1 MKTRKYQ
8 ALQFNTNQRKRG
20 GMSYA
25 LLLLLI
31 LLAPQIVK
39 GQAPSPWSSTESYAP
54 GSVVVDPHGVTY
66 LAQQEVPAGTSLSN
80 RSNWQSLDAIA
91 PTVAPPT
98 SVPSVTP
105 NTGTVPNQLPNQTLE
120 AGPVAQAQASS
131 SKDHNQSDECCAGE
145 DLHKEDHQKAGP
157 RPNQPNGPGYVDYK
171 LEWEKAKKDLVGL
184 NQRIAEEGERQ
195 RKQQEEIASL
205 EKSILSKR
213 EETSRVQSD
222 WDNCIAMG
230 KKLLAELEGK
240 RNSLAG
246 LDARVT
252 GLVSERKSIESE
264 ITACL
269 LLVKESTEEFER
281 LEQEHQPVVNKLA
294 VPHLKGW
301 HYEAEHGWLY
311 VEIGSFPYVFSQR
324 MDSWLYYKQGSHH
337 PWQYFDYQRQ
347 AWNLWQ

>member
-8 ALQFNTNQRKRG
+8 ALPFNPNQRSRG

-25 LLLLLI
+25 LILLLS
-31 LLAPQIVK
+31 LLFPLLVK
-39 GQAPSPWSSTESYAP
+39 GQVPSTWLSTGRYTSGALALD
-54 GSVVVDPHGVTY
+54 GNGVTY
-66 LAQQEVPAGTSLSN
+66 MAQQDVSAGTALSN
-80 RSNWQSLDAIA
+80 TTYWKSLDSAA
-91 PTVAPPT
+91 PYSAPST

-105 NTGTVPNQLPNQTLE
+105 NTGTVPNLVPKTVE
-120 AGPVAQAQASS
+120 ASPVAQLQVSP

-145 DLHKEDHQKAGP
+145 DLHKEDHEKAGP
-157 RPNQPNGPGYVDYK
+157 SPSQPNGPGYVDYK
-171 LEWEKAKKDLVGL
+171 LEWEKAKKDLVGV
-184 NQRIAEEGERQ
+184 NQRITEERERQ

-205 EKSILSKR
+205 EKSILDKR
-213 EETSRVQSD
+213 EEITRVQGD

-240 RNSLAG
+240 ANTLTG
-246 LDARVT
+246 LDAKVA
-252 GLVSERKSIESE
+252 GLITERKSIESE

-269 LLVKESTEEFER
+269 LLVKESTEEYQR
-281 LEQEHQPVVNKLA
+281 LEQEYEPVANKLA

-311 VEIGSFPYVFSQR
+311 VEVGSYPYVFSQR

-347 AWNLWQ
+347 AWTLWQ

>member
-8 ALQFNTNQRKRG
+8 ALPFNPNQRSRG
-20 GMSYA
+20 GMSYTLIF
-25 LLLLLI
+25 LLSLLFP
-31 LLAPQIVK
+31 LLVK
-39 GQAPSPWSSTESYAP
+39 GQVPSRWSSAESY
-54 GSVVVDPHGVTY
+54 GSGSLVLDGNGVTY
-66 LAQQEVPAGTSLSN
+66 LAQQDVSAGTALSN
-80 RSNWQSLDAIA
+80 TAYWKSVDSVA
-91 PTVAPPT
+91 PTSAPST
-98 SVPSVTP
+98 SVPLVTP
-105 NTGTVPNQLPNQTLE
+105 NTGTVPNLAPKTLE
-120 AGPVAQAQASS
+120 ASPVAQIQVSS

-145 DLHKEDHQKAGP
+145 DLHKEDHEKAGP

-171 LEWEKAKKDLVGL
+171 LEWEKAKKDLVAL
-184 NQRIAEEGERQ
+184 NQQITQEQERQ

-205 EKSILSKR
+205 EKSILDKR
-213 EETSRVQSD
+213 KEITRVQSD

-240 RNSLAG
+240 TNTLTG

-252 GLVSERKSIESE
+252 GLINERKSIESE

-269 LLVKESTEEFER
+269 LLVKESTEEYQR
-281 LEQEHQPVVNKLA
+281 LEQEYEPVANKLA

-311 VEIGSFPYVFSQR
+311 VEVGSFPYVFSQR

-347 AWNLWQ
+347 AWAFWQ